1 MSENNAN
8 PNPISG
14 RCIYGYV
21 LYLVSFASLVLYLI
35 WAIIPS
41 KVIHLIGLTYIPS
54 KYWAIAFPVF
64 VVTLILMFSVC
75 FYPSVNYLFTPQLN
89 SSQTLTDKSS
99 RKSYSTREKTF
110 KGIPPLSDLPLDFVS
125 NQLYS

>member
-1 MSENNAN
+1 MSESNAN

-41 KVIHLIGLTYIPS
+41 KVINLIGLTYIPS
-54 KYWAIAFPVF
+54 KYWSIAFPVF
-64 VVTLILMFSVC
+64 VLTLILIFSVC
-75 FYPSVNYLFTPQLN
+75 LYPSVNYLFTPQLN

-99 RKSYSTREKTF
+99 RKSSTREKTF